1 MTIKSQKGIL
11 GMIFI
16 LTVAWKEKLKCM
28 KWLLITFVLLL
39 LSGITDDD
47 LRETAYEILLAGAG
61 AMGYASIILFGLQI
75 ILCLLDE

>member
-1 MTIKSQKGIL
+1 
-11 GMIFI
+11 
-16 LTVAWKEKLKCM
+16 M

-61 AMGYASIILFGLQI
+61 AMGYASIFLFGMQI
-75 ILCLLDE
+75 ILLLLDE